1 MAGRNIDL
9 EDCFSQD
16 DYYSDPEQPNPE
28 GRPCLPGEGAEALI
42 IEAFGS
48 REAAE
53 EYVRTAEDDD
63 QIDEEVLDLLQA
75 RADYIKQHPEEA
87 IPWEDF
93 VVELDKMFDPPKA

>member
-1 MAGRNIDL
+1 MEECNIDL

-42 IEAFGS
+42 IEAFGT

-53 EYVRTAEDDD
+53 EYVRTGCLPLAG
-63 QIDEEVLDLLQA
+63 
-75 RADYIKQHPEEA
+75 RGRSR
-87 IPWEDF
+87 
-93 VVELDKMFDPPKA
+93 